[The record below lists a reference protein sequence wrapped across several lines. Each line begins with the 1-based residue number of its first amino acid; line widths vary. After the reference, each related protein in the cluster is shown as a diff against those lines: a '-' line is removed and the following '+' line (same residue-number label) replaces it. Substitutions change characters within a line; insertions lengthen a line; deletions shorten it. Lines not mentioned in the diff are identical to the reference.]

1 MRANDLSAAG
11 KMCAVYVRR
20 RLGLTRTLA
29 GLDAFLRVERTPRQ
43 QINPPCIED
52 SC

>member
-1 MRANDLSAAG
+1 
-11 KMCAVYVRR
+11 MCAYVYVAGV
-20 RLGLTRTLA
+20 GLTRALA
-29 GLDAFLRVERTPRQ
+29 GLDAFLVVERTPRQ